1 MCVQQRYDNYFP
13 QLTKHITADKN
24 GTCIYV
30 SGSVSYKQPK
40 FKVKNKISGKYMAA
54 VDVDQ
59 ELTVEDANGD
69 DAQLW

>member
-1 MCVQQRYDNYFP
+1 M
-13 QLTKHITADKN
+13 
-24 GTCIYV
+24 YV
-30 SGSVSYKQPK
+30 YYVTGSVSYKQPK
-40 FKVKNKISGKYMAA
+40 FKLKNKISGKYMTA